1 MENPIIIKSQNRKK
15 TKMKLALLLG
25 LFGLAACADND
36 IEGPGNMVHHG
47 KFNHIKGRLN
57 SLDGFRNNIKGNRN
71 EVKGSRNI
79 VSGDDNLVFGTGN
92 AVFTSDDVTMT
103 PEN

>member
-1 MENPIIIKSQNRKK
+1 MENLIIIKSQNRKK

-71 EVKGSRNI
+71 I